1 MESII
6 NENLS
11 SFFIKDWIFQFFFS
25 HFLDMTWSI
34 LILLYSQELLR
45 KNYSIWISNE
55 YSNVYCL
62 KSVKAIAFKIWLWVV
77 NSYIFWSKQKKK
89 IMSILGK
96 DIPSQ
101 RKNRTLL
108 KRRHRWLCLASVYQ
122 IIWNTLVKHGFI
134 NNKKTKK
141 KKSEYF
147 ISIFG
152 TWYSIGISLHVGAF
166 KKDMQQNSS
175 IELAFISR

>member
-1 MESII
+1 M
-6 NENLS
+6 
-11 SFFIKDWIFQFFFS
+11 
-25 HFLDMTWSI
+25 
-34 LILLYSQELLR
+34 LYSQELLR

-77 NSYIFWSKQKKK
+77 NSYIFWSKQKKE

-108 KRRHRWLCLASVYQ
+108 KRRHRWLCLASVYE

-134 NNKKTKK
+134 QKK
-141 KKSEYF
+141 KKNEH
-147 ISIFG
+147 IWNRIFHWNFV
-152 TWYSIGISLHVGAF
+152 TCWCIQKRYAAKLLHWTDIHIKINRNF
-166 KKDMQQNSS
+166 WWNSVPHDHS
-175 IELAFISR
+175 NAYLPDI